1 MSKMKVDVYSIIK
14 PEVEKLK
21 TLGFKTAS
29 LDCRLLLSQ
38 ILKKA
43 NPVYTHEQVNIS
55 KNQIINFQ
63 TLAKQR
69 QKGKPVSR
77 ILNKRN
83 FWKREFM
90 LNGDTLDP
98 RPDSEILI
106 EAVLEYFPSKT
117 QLLKILDLGSG
128 TGCLG
133 LSLLEEYQD
142 SLISFVDVSKKSLEI
157 VKKNSHQF
165 WLKGTLKYIHL
176 DWRTHDWDT
185 QLLNIEENK
194 KFDIIVTN
202 PPYIPSNDINFLETE
217 VKDYDPIL
225 ALDGGNDGLNAY
237 RSIIPKLKNLVKS
250 DGKIFVEIG
259 RGQENSVSE
268 IALQHGLISIDY
280 KRDLSN
286 IIRVIVFNIK

>member
-1 MSKMKVDVYSIIK
+1 MSKMKIDVYSIIK

-38 ILKKA
+38 ILEKA

-55 KNQIINFQ
+55 KNEIINFQ
-63 TLAKQR
+63 TLVKQR

-106 EAVLEYFPSKT
+106 EAVLEYFPGKT

-133 LSLLEEYQD
+133 LSLLEEYED

-194 KFDIIVTN
+194 KFDIIVNN

-237 RSIIPKLKNLVKS
+237 RSIIPRLKNLVKS

-268 IALQHGLISIDY
+268 IALQHGLLSIDY

>member
-38 ILKKA
+38 ILEKA
-43 NPVYTHEQVNIS
+43 YPVYTHEQVNIS
-55 KNQIINFQ
+55 KNEIINFQ
-63 TLAKQR
+63 TLVKQR

-106 EAVLEYFPSKT
+106 EAVLEYFPNKT

-133 LSLLEEYQD
+133 LSLLEEYED

-185 QLLNIEENK
+185 QLLNFEENK

-268 IALQHGLISIDY
+268 IALQHGILSIDY

>member
-1 MSKMKVDVYSIIK
+1 MSKMKIDVYSIIK

-38 ILKKA
+38 ILEKA
-43 NPVYTHEQVNIS
+43 NPVYTHEHVNIS
-55 KNQIINFQ
+55 KNEIINFQ
-63 TLAKQR
+63 TLVKQR

-106 EAVLEYFPSKT
+106 EAVLEYFPNKT

-133 LSLLEEYQD
+133 LSLLEEYED

-176 DWRTHDWDT
+176 DWRTHDWDV

-268 IALQHGLISIDY
+268 IALQHGILSIDY

>member
-1 MSKMKVDVYSIIK
+1 MSKMKIDVYSIIK

-29 LDCRLLLSQ
+29 LDCRLLLSK
-38 ILKKA
+38 ILEKA
-43 NPVYTHEQVNIS
+43 YPVYTHEQVNIS
-55 KNQIINFQ
+55 KNEIINFQ
-63 TLAKQR
+63 TLVKQR

-106 EAVLEYFPSKT
+106 EAVLEYFPNKT

-133 LSLLEEYQD
+133 LSLLEEYED
-142 SLISFVDVSKKSLEI
+142 SLISFADVSKKSLEI

-165 WLKGTLKYIHL
+165 WLKGKLKCIHL
-176 DWRTHDWDT
+176 DWHTYNWDT
-185 QLLNIEENK
+185 QLLNFEENK

-202 PPYIPSNDINFLETE
+202 PPYIPSNDINFLEIE

-237 RSIIPKLKNLVKS
+237 RSIIPRLKNLVKS

-259 RGQENSVSE
+259 KGQENSVSE
-268 IALQHGLISIDY
+268 IALQHGLLSIDY

>member
-1 MSKMKVDVYSIIK
+1 MSKIKVDVYSIIK

-38 ILKKA
+38 ILEKS

-55 KNQIINFQ
+55 KDEIINFQ
-63 TLAKQR
+63 TLVKQR

-83 FWKREFM
+83 FWKSEFM

-106 EAVLEYFPSKT
+106 EAVLEYFPNKT

-133 LSLLEEYQD
+133 LSLLEEYED

-268 IALQHGLISIDY
+268 IALQHGILSIDY

>member
-38 ILKKA
+38 ILEKS

-55 KNQIINFQ
+55 KDEIINFQ
-63 TLAKQR
+63 TLVKQR

-83 FWKREFM
+83 FWKSEFM

-106 EAVLEYFPSKT
+106 EAVLEYFPNKT

-133 LSLLEEYQD
+133 LSLLEEYED

-176 DWRTHDWDT
+176 DWRAHDWDT

-237 RSIIPKLKNLVKS
+237 RSIIPKLKNIVKS

-268 IALQHGLISIDY
+268 IALQHGILSIDY

>member
-1 MSKMKVDVYSIIK
+1 MSKMKIDVYSIIK

-38 ILKKA
+38 ILEKA
-43 NPVYTHEQVNIS
+43 YPVYTHEQVNIS
-55 KNQIINFQ
+55 KNEIINFQ
-63 TLAKQR
+63 TLVKQR

-106 EAVLEYFPSKT
+106 EAVLEYFPNKT

-133 LSLLEEYQD
+133 LSLLEEYED

-165 WLKGTLKYIHL
+165 WLKGKLKYIHL
-176 DWRTHDWDT
+176 DWHTHNWDT
-185 QLLNIEENK
+185 QLLYFEENK
-194 KFDIIVTN
+194 KFDIIITN
-202 PPYIPSNDINFLETE
+202 PPYIPSNDINFLEIE

-237 RSIIPKLKNLVKS
+237 RSIIPRLKNLVKS

-268 IALQHGLISIDY
+268 IALQHGLLSIDY

>member
-1 MSKMKVDVYSIIK
+1 MNKMKIDVYSIIK

-43 NPVYTHEQVNIS
+43 KPVYTHEQVNIS
-55 KNQIINFQ
+55 KNEIINFQ
-63 TLAKQR
+63 TLVKQR

-106 EAVLEYFPSKT
+106 EAVLEYFPNKI

-133 LSLLEEYQD
+133 LSLLEEYED

-165 WLKGTLKYIHL
+165 WLKGKLKCFYL
-176 DWRTHDWDT
+176 DWHTNNWDT
-185 QLLNIEENK
+185 QLLNFEENK
-194 KFDIIVTN
+194 KYDIIVTN
-202 PPYIPSNDINFLETE
+202 PPYIPSNDINFLEIE

-237 RSIIPKLKNLVKS
+237 RSIIPRLKNLVKS

-268 IALQHGLISIDY
+268 IALQHGLLSIDY
-280 KRDLSN
+280 KKDLSN

>member
-1 MSKMKVDVYSIIK
+1 
-14 PEVEKLK
+14 
-21 TLGFKTAS
+21 
-29 LDCRLLLSQ
+29 
-38 ILKKA
+38 
-43 NPVYTHEQVNIS
+43 
-55 KNQIINFQ
+55 
-63 TLAKQR
+63 
-69 QKGKPVSR
+69 
-77 ILNKRN
+77 
-83 FWKREFM
+83 M

-106 EAVLEYFPSKT
+106 EAVLEYFPNKT

-133 LSLLEEYQD
+133 LSLLEEYED

-165 WLKGTLKYIHL
+165 WLKGMVKDIHL

-259 RGQENSVSE
+259 MGQENSVSE
-268 IALQHGLISIDY
+268 IALQHGILSIDY

>member
-1 MSKMKVDVYSIIK
+1 MSKMKIDVYSIIK

-38 ILKKA
+38 ILDKA

-55 KNQIINFQ
+55 KNEIINFQ
-63 TLAKQR
+63 TLVKQR

-133 LSLLEEYQD
+133 LSLLEEYED

-202 PPYIPSNDINFLETE
+202 PPYIPSNDINFLEIE
-217 VKDYDPIL
+217 VRDYDPIL

-237 RSIIPKLKNLVKS
+237 RSIIPRLKNLVKFN
-250 DGKIFVEIG
+250 GKIFVEIG

-268 IALQHGLISIDY
+268 IALQHGLLSIDY

>member
-1 MSKMKVDVYSIIK
+1 MSKMKIDVYSIIK

-38 ILKKA
+38 ILEKA

-55 KNQIINFQ
+55 KNEIINFQ
-63 TLAKQR
+63 TLVKQR

-106 EAVLEYFPSKT
+106 EAVLEYFPNKT

-133 LSLLEEYQD
+133 LSLLEEYED

-165 WLKGTLKYIHL
+165 CLKAKLKYVHL
-176 DWRTHDWDT
+176 DWHTYNWDT
-185 QLLNIEENK
+185 QLLNFEENK
-194 KFDIIVTN
+194 KYDIIVTN
-202 PPYIPSNDINFLETE
+202 PPYIPSNDINFLEIE

-237 RSIIPKLKNLVKS
+237 RSIIPRLKNLVKS

-259 RGQENSVSE
+259 KGQENSVSE
-268 IALQHGLISIDY
+268 IALQHGLLSIDY

>member
-38 ILKKA
+38 ILEKS

-55 KNQIINFQ
+55 KDEIINFQ
-63 TLAKQR
+63 TLVKQR

-106 EAVLEYFPSKT
+106 EAVLEYFPNKT

-133 LSLLEEYQD
+133 LSLLEEYED

-176 DWRTHDWDT
+176 DWRTHDWDA

-194 KFDIIVTN
+194 KFDIIITN

-268 IALQHGLISIDY
+268 IALQHGILSIDY

>member
-38 ILKKA
+38 ILEKS

-55 KNQIINFQ
+55 KDEIINFQ
-63 TLAKQR
+63 TLVKQR

-106 EAVLEYFPSKT
+106 EAVLEYFPNKT

-133 LSLLEEYQD
+133 LSLLEEYED

-268 IALQHGLISIDY
+268 IALQHGVLSIDY

>member
-38 ILKKA
+38 ILEKS

-55 KNQIINFQ
+55 KDEIINFQ
-63 TLAKQR
+63 TLVKQR

-83 FWKREFM
+83 FWKSEFM

-106 EAVLEYFPSKT
+106 EAVLEYFPNKT

-133 LSLLEEYQD
+133 LSLLEEYED

-268 IALQHGLISIDY
+268 IALQHGILSIDN

>member
-1 MSKMKVDVYSIIK
+1 MSKMKIDVYSIIK

-38 ILKKA
+38 ILEKS
-43 NPVYTHEQVNIS
+43 NTVYTHEQVNIS
-55 KNQIINFQ
+55 KDEIINFQ
-63 TLAKQR
+63 TLVKQR

-83 FWKREFM
+83 FWKKEFM
-90 LNGDTLDP
+90 LSGDTLDP

-106 EAVLEYFPSKT
+106 EAVLEYFPNKT

-133 LSLLEEYQD
+133 LSLLEEYED
-142 SLISFVDVSKKSLEI
+142 SLISFVDISKKSLEI

-165 WLKGTLKYIHL
+165 RLKGKLKYIHL
-176 DWRTHDWDT
+176 DWRMHDWDT
-185 QLLNIEENK
+185 QLLNFEENK
-194 KFDIIVTN
+194 KFDIIMTN
-202 PPYIPSNDINFLETE
+202 HQYIHSNDIKFLETE
-217 VKDYDPIL
+217 VKDYDPTL

-237 RSIIPKLKNLVKS
+237 RSIIPRLKNLIKS
-250 DGKIFVEIG
+250 DGKVFIEIG
-259 RGQENSVSE
+259 KGQENSVSE
-268 IALQHGLISIDY
+268 ISLQHGLLSIDY

>member
-1 MSKMKVDVYSIIK
+1 MSKMKIDVYSIIK

-38 ILKKA
+38 ILEKA

-55 KNQIINFQ
+55 KNEIINFQ
-63 TLAKQR
+63 TLVKQR

-90 LNGDTLDP
+90 LNEDTLDP

-106 EAVLEYFPSKT
+106 EAVLEYFPNKT

-133 LSLLEEYQD
+133 LSLLEEYED

-268 IALQHGLISIDY
+268 IALQHGILSIDY

>member
-1 MSKMKVDVYSIIK
+1 MSKMKIDVYSIIK

-38 ILKKA
+38 ILEKA
-43 NPVYTHEQVNIS
+43 YPVYTHEQVNIS
-55 KNQIINFQ
+55 KNEIINFQ
-63 TLAKQR
+63 TLVKQR

-133 LSLLEEYQD
+133 LSLLEEYED

-176 DWRTHDWDT
+176 DWRTHDWDA

-268 IALQHGLISIDY
+268 IALQHGILSIDY

>member
-1 MSKMKVDVYSIIK
+1 MSKMKIDVYSIIK

-38 ILKKA
+38 ILEKA

-55 KNQIINFQ
+55 KNEIINFQ
-63 TLAKQR
+63 TLVKQR

-106 EAVLEYFPSKT
+106 EAVLEYFPNKT

-133 LSLLEEYQD
+133 LSLLEEYED

-165 WLKGTLKYIHL
+165 WLKGTLKYIYL

-237 RSIIPKLKNLVKS
+237 RSIIPRLKNLVKS

-268 IALQHGLISIDY
+268 IAVQHDLLSIDY

-286 IIRVIVFNIK
+286 IIRVIIFTIK

>member
-1 MSKMKVDVYSIIK
+1 MSKMKIDVYSIIK

-38 ILKKA
+38 ILEKA

-55 KNQIINFQ
+55 KNEIMNFQ
-63 TLAKQR
+63 TLVKQR

-106 EAVLEYFPSKT
+106 EAVLEYFPNKT

-133 LSLLEEYQD
+133 LSLLEEYED

-176 DWRTHDWDT
+176 DWRTHDWDA

-194 KFDIIVTN
+194 KFDIIITN

-237 RSIIPKLKNLVKS
+237 RSIIPRLKNLVKS

-268 IALQHGLISIDY
+268 IALQHGLLSIDY